1 MFTKATKI
9 TVSFLQKVNIRLVVF
24 AILLV
29 MVVLGA
35 GAPGAT
41 GV

>member
-1 MFTKATKI
+1 MFTKATEI
-9 TVSFLQKVNIRLVVF
+9 TRSSLQKVNVRLVIFV
-24 AILLV
+24 ILLV

>member
-1 MFTKATKI
+1 MFTKATEI
-9 TVSFLQKVNIRLVVF
+9 TRSSLLKVNVRLVVF
-24 AILLV
+24 VIILV

>member
-1 MFTKATKI
+1 MSAKFNFISKI
-9 TVSFLQKVNIRLVVF
+9 DFRFVALV
-24 AILLV
+24 ILLALFV
-29 MVVLGA
+29 IGA

>member
-1 MFTKATKI
+1 MFAKATEI
-9 TVSFLQKVNIRLVVF
+9 TRSIFRKENVRL
-24 AILLV
+24 ILFVILIV

>member
-1 MFTKATKI
+1 MFAKATEI
-9 TVSFLQKVNIRLVVF
+9 TRSFLQKVNVRLVMFV
-24 AILLV
+24 ILLV

>member
-1 MFTKATKI
+1 MFAKATETTRI
-9 TVSFLQKVNIRLVVF
+9 FFLKVNVRLILFV
-24 AILLV
+24 ILLV
-29 MVVLGA
+29 MIVIGA